1 MYAPKITVAVATILL
16 PVSVSV
22 FASSE
27 CTKEPADKWLSE
39 KQAQA
44 QLEKAGFTVQ
54 RIKRDDACYEVY
66 AKRKDGK
73 RVELYINP
81 VDASIVREKMK

>member
-1 MYAPKITVAVATILL
+1 MYAPKIVAAFAAMFL
-16 PVSVSV
+16 SVSA
-22 FASSE
+22 FASTT
-27 CTKEPADKWLSE
+27 CTKEAAGKWLSE

-54 RIKRDDACYEVY
+54 RIKRSDDSCYEVY

-81 VDASIVREKMK
+81 VDASIVKEELK

>member
-1 MYAPKITVAVATILL
+1 MYAPKITLALAAILL
-16 PVSVSV
+16 PVSV

-81 VDASIVREKMK
+81 VDASVVREKMK

>member
-1 MYAPKITVAVATILL
+1 MYAPKITLALAAILL
-16 PVSVSV
+16 PVSV
-22 FASSE
+22 FASTE

-39 KQAQA
+39 QQAQA
-44 QLEKAGFTVQ
+44 HLEKAGFTVQ

-66 AKRKDGK
+66 ANRKDGK

-81 VDASIVREKMK
+81 VDASIVREKAK